1 MPFNFYKSD
10 YCTSI
15 HGLSNHEMVLEF
27 DEMFMVWSVDA
38 MGVASLG
45 ELPSTEERCELT
57 LDF

>member
-1 MPFNFYKSD
+1 
-10 YCTSI
+10 
-15 HGLSNHEMVLEF
+15 MVLEF